1 MRAGLSARRR
11 MRRPIERPM
20 GRALRRGSRRGAAG
34 FTLIEVI
41 VALVLMGVMT
51 VMAWRAVSALTGS
64 REHNEA
70 AMDRAETLQTLMRQ
84 WELDLREV
92 QDSTLVPALSFD
104 GATMRLTRR
113 RETGLQLISWQLREG
128 RLSRWES
135 TPATGREALQEAW
148 FRSQQLSAEE
158 LRALPGLN
166 GIAGWQMYFFRG
178 NGWSNAQSSDD
189 VVQSPSGSA
198 SDATGQQAAQRRL
211 VPTGVRMRLQFAD
224 DSGYRGE
231 LIREVPVESTG
242 S

>member
-1 MRAGLSARRR
+1 MRAPRHARR
-11 MRRPIERPM
+11 
-20 GRALRRGSRRGAAG
+20 AARG

-41 VALVLMGVMT
+41 VALVLMAVMT

-64 REHNEA
+64 RDHNEA

-104 GATMRLTRR
+104 GATLRLTRR
-113 RETGLQLISWQLREG
+113 RETGLQLVSWQLRDG

-135 TPATGREALQEAW
+135 PPASGRDALQDAW
-148 FRSQQLSAEE
+148 FRSHQLSPEE
-158 LRALPGLN
+158 LRALPGL
-166 GIAGWQMYFFRG
+166 GGVAGWQIYFFRG

-189 VVQSPSGSA
+189 VVQGPSNGA
-198 SDATGQQAAQRRL
+198 SDPTGQQAAQRRL
-211 VPTGVRMRLQFAD
+211 VPTGVRLRLQFAD

>member
-1 MRAGLSARRR
+1 MRAPRHARR
-11 MRRPIERPM
+11 
-20 GRALRRGSRRGAAG
+20 AARG

-41 VALVLMGVMT
+41 VALVLMAVMT

-64 REHNEA
+64 RDHNEA

-104 GATMRLTRR
+104 GATLRLTRR
-113 RETGLQLISWQLREG
+113 RETGLQLVSWQLRDG

-135 TPATGREALQEAW
+135 PPASGRDALQDAW
-148 FRSQQLSAEE
+148 FRSHQLSPEE
-158 LRALPGLN
+158 LRALPGL
-166 GIAGWQMYFFRG
+166 GGVAGWQIYFFRG
-178 NGWSNAQSSDD
+178 NGWSNAQSSGDLEPN
-189 VVQSPSGSA
+189 SSKSGPSLG
-198 SDATGQQAAQRRL
+198 GQQSSAGPQSQSRVS
-211 VPTGVRMRLQFAD
+211 VPTGVRLRLQFAD